1 MAYPRR
7 MKLLTK
13 QAKVK
18 AKDKLTYQEKKTR
31 QAQHKHE
38 VKQIARTPV
47 RRQTTRRSRSGRA
60 GR

>member
-1 MAYPRR
+1 

-47 RRQTTRRSRSGRA
+47 RRQTTRRSGSGRA